1 MNRLLVLATAVLVM
15 LVAPQPGLAQ
25 SQNDALRAGFEE
37 VIDGLNENSFKQF
50 HEAVD
55 QKAILNRVIGTYVIS
70 TDIRDQLGEN
80 PREWIESAFRSSF
93 PPSQDEILG
102 TVVAFEVYEGTARAL
117 VRWESSGYRFSY
129 HIYELEVRGGDRFKI
144 VDWIDYYKAGRFS
157 ELVAQSFV
165 YTMPTPEAT
174 LQLLDDKNRS
184 EGELFQMGEMFKAV
198 RDTRHDRF
206 FGIHDAMDES
216 LRGEKIVTKLNLE
229 MAMSW
234 NDAGRTG
241 RAFQAVVATFPQDP
255 LYSLQLVGFYI
266 ATRQFERVIPELET
280 LQAGLGVT
288 DGATESLKV
297 SAAMALGD
305 FERAE
310 ELALNATKVEP
321 DLELSWWSLLRARTA
336 AQDWSGA
343 TEAMTE
349 LEDRF
354 GHLLIPQTLRRDRF
368 LKALIDQQ
376 EYKDWRAAR
385 DAG

>member
-1 MNRLLVLATAVLVM
+1 MLA
-15 LVAPQPGLAQ
+15 APQTVSAQ
-25 SQNDALRAGFEE
+25 SQDDALRAGFQA
-37 VIDGLNENSFKQF
+37 VIDGLNDNSFKLF
-50 HEAVD
+50 HEAID
-55 QKAILNRVIGTYVIS
+55 QRAMLNRVIGTYVIS
-70 TDIRDQLGEN
+70 REIRDQLGTD

-93 PPSQDEILG
+93 PPSQEEILG
-102 TVVAFEVYEGTARAL
+102 AIVAFEVYEQTARAL

-129 HIYELEVRGGDRFKI
+129 HVYELEIRGGDDFKI
-144 VDWIDYYKAGRFS
+144 IDWIDYYQAGRFS

-174 LQLLDDKNRS
+174 VQLLDNKNRS

-206 FGIHDAMDES
+206 FSIYDAMDES
-216 LRGEKIVTKLNLE
+216 LRGEKIVTRLNLD
-229 MAMSW
+229 MTMSW
-234 NDAGRTG
+234 NDAARTG
-241 RAFQAVVATFPQDP
+241 RAYQSIVATFPEDP
-255 LYSLQLVGFYI
+255 LYSLKLVGFYI
-266 ATRQFERVIPELET
+266 ATRQFEKVVPELET

-288 DGATESLKV
+288 DGVTESLKV

-310 ELALNATKVEP
+310 EFALSATKVEP
-321 DLELSWWSLLRARTA
+321 GLELSWWSLLRARTA

-343 TEAMTE
+343 TEAMTQ

-354 GHLLIPQTLRRDRF
+354 GHLLIPQKLRRDRF
-368 LKALIDQQ
+368 LKALISQQ

>member
-1 MNRLLVLATAVLVM
+1 MNRFLVVATAVLVV
-15 LVAPQPGLAQ
+15 LAGPLPGLAQ
-25 SQNDALRAGFEE
+25 SQNDALRADFEA
-37 VIDGLNENSFKQF
+37 VIAGLNENSFKLF
-50 HEAVD
+50 HETVD
-55 QKAILNRVIGTYVIS
+55 QRAILNRVIGTYVIAP
-70 TDIRDQLGEN
+70 DIRDQLGTD
-80 PREWIESAFRSSF
+80 PREWIESAFKSSF
-93 PPSQDEILG
+93 PPSKTEIIG
-102 TVVAFEVYEGTARAL
+102 TVVAFEAYDETARAL
-117 VRWESSGYRFSY
+117 VRWESSGYQFSY
-129 HIYELEVRGGDRFKI
+129 HIYELEIRGKDSVRI
-144 VDWIDYYKAGRFS
+144 VDWIDYYQAGRFT

-165 YTMPTPEAT
+165 YTMPTAEAT
-174 LQLLDDKNRS
+174 LQLLEDKNRS
-184 EGELFQMGEMFKAV
+184 EGQIFQMGEMFKAV

-206 FGIHDAMDES
+206 FGIYDAMEES
-216 LRGEKIVTKLNLE
+216 LRSEKIVTKLNLE

-266 ATRQFERVIPELET
+266 ATRQFEKVIPELET

-288 DGATESLKV
+288 DGVTESLKV

-310 ELALNATKVEP
+310 QLALNATRVEP
-321 DLELSWWSLLRARTA
+321 GLELSWWSLLRARTA
-336 AQDWSGA
+336 AQDWAGA

-354 GHLLIPQTLRRDRF
+354 GHLLIPQKLRRDRF

-376 EYKDWRAAR
+376 EYKDWRTAR

>member
-1 MNRLLVLATAVLVM
+1 MNRLLVLATTVIVM
-15 LVAPQPGLAQ
+15 LVLAQ
-25 SQNDALRAGFEE
+25 PAPAQDDALRAEFDA
-37 VIDGLNENSFKQF
+37 VIEGLNEDSFKKF
-50 HEAVD
+50 HETVD
-55 QKAILNRVIGTYVIS
+55 EEALLNRVLGAYVIS
-70 TDIRDQLGEN
+70 PDIRDQLGDN
-80 PREWIESAFRSSF
+80 PSEWIESAFRSSF
-93 PPSQDEILG
+93 PPSKGEILG

-117 VRWESSGYRFSY
+117 VRWESSGFRFSY
-129 HIYELEVRGGDRFKI
+129 HMYELELRGKDRLKI
-144 VDWIDYYKAGRFS
+144 VDWIDYHSAGRFS

-165 YTMPTPEAT
+165 YAMPTAEAT
-174 LQLLDDKNRS
+174 MQLLDDKNRS

-198 RDTRHDRF
+198 RDSRHDRF
-206 FGIHDAMDES
+206 FSIYDAMEES
-216 LRGEKIVTKLNLE
+216 LRGEKIVTKLNLD

-241 RAFQAVVATFPQDP
+241 RAHQAIVATFPQDP

-266 ATRQFERVIPELET
+266 ATRQFEKVIPELET

-305 FERAE
+305 FDRAE
-310 ELALNATKVEP
+310 ELALNATRVEP
-321 DLELSWWSLLRARTA
+321 DLELSWWSLLRSRTA
-336 AQDWSGA
+336 AQDWAGA

-354 GHLLIPQTLRRDRF
+354 GHLLIPQKLRRDRF
-368 LKALIDQQ
+368 LKALINQQ

>member
-1 MNRLLVLATAVLVM
+1 MNRLLALATVLLVM
-15 LVAPQPGLAQ
+15 LVAPQHGHAQ
-25 SQNDALRAGFEE
+25 SQDDTLRAEFEA
-37 VIDGLNENSFKQF
+37 VIQGLNDNSFKLF
-50 HEAVD
+50 HEAID
-55 QKAILNRVIGTYVIS
+55 QRAMLNRVIGTYVIS
-70 TDIRDQLGEN
+70 PDIRDQLGNN

-93 PPSQDEILG
+93 PPSDGEILG

-117 VRWESSGYRFSY
+117 VRWESSGFRFSY
-129 HIYELEVRGGDRFKI
+129 HVYELEIRGRDNLTI
-144 VDWIDYYKAGRFS
+144 VDWIDYYQAGRFS

-174 LQLLDDKNRS
+174 LQLLDDKSRG

-206 FGIHDAMDES
+206 FSIYDAMEES
-216 LRGEKIVTKLNLE
+216 LRSEKIVTKLNLD

-241 RAFQAVVATFPQDP
+241 RAYQAIVATFPEDP

-266 ATRQFERVIPELET
+266 ATRQFEKVIPELET

-305 FERAE
+305 FGRAE
-310 ELALNATKVEP
+310 ELAVNATRVEP

-336 AQDWSGA
+336 AQDWAGA

-354 GHLLIPQTLRRDRF
+354 GHLLIPQKLRRDRF
-368 LKALIDQQ
+368 LKALINQQ
-376 EYKDWRAAR
+376 EYKDWRASR

>member
-1 MNRLLVLATAVLVM
+1 MNRLLVLAAAVLVM
-15 LVAPQPGLAQ
+15 LVVPQPAHAQ
-25 SQNDALRAGFEE
+25 SENDALRAGFQA
-37 VIDGLNENSFKQF
+37 VIDGLNDNSFKLF
-50 HEAVD
+50 HESID
-55 QKAILNRVIGTYVIS
+55 QRAMVSRIIGTYAIS
-70 TDIRDQLGEN
+70 EDIRDQLGDN
-80 PREWIESAFRSSF
+80 PREWIESSFKSSF
-93 PPSQDEILG
+93 PPSKDEILG
-102 TVVAFEVYEGTARAL
+102 TVVAFEAYEETARAL

-129 HIYELEVRGGDRFKI
+129 HIYELEIHGKDKFRI

-174 LQLLDDKNRS
+174 LQLLEDKNRS
-184 EGELFQMGEMFKAV
+184 EGEVFQMGEMFKAV
-198 RDTRHDRF
+198 RDKRHDRF
-206 FGIHDAMDES
+206 FGIYDAMDES
-216 LRGEKIVTKLNLE
+216 LRGEKIVTRLNLD

-241 RAFQAVVATFPQDP
+241 RAFQAIVATYPQEP
-255 LYSLQLVGFYI
+255 LYSLQLVGFHI
-266 ATRQFERVIPELET
+266 ATRQFEKVIPELET
-280 LQAGLGVT
+280 LQTGLGVT

-310 ELALNATKVEP
+310 QFALNATKVEP

-336 AQDWSGA
+336 ARDWSGA
-343 TEAMTE
+343 TEAMAE

-354 GHLLIPQTLRRDRF
+354 GHLLIPQKLRRDRF

>member
-1 MNRLLVLATAVLVM
+1 M

-25 SQNDALRAGFEE
+25 SQDDALRKGFEA

-70 TDIRDQLGEN
+70 PDIRDQLGEN
-80 PREWIESAFRSSF
+80 PREWIESAFKSSF
-93 PPSQDEILG
+93 PPSKDEILG

-129 HIYELEVRGGDRFKI
+129 HIYELEIRGKDRFRI

-157 ELVAQSFV
+157 ELVGQSFV

-216 LRGEKIVTKLNLE
+216 LRSEKIVAKLNLE

-266 ATRQFERVIPELET
+266 ATRQFEKVIPELET

-310 ELALNATKVEP
+310 ALALNATKVEP

-354 GHLLIPQTLRRDRF
+354 GHLLIPQKLRRDRF
-368 LKALIDQQ
+368 LRALIDQQ
-376 EYKDWRAAR
+376 EYKDWRTAR

>member
-1 MNRLLVLATAVLVM
+1 MNRLLVLAAAVLVM

-25 SQNDALRAGFEE
+25 AQNDALRAEFEA
-37 VIDGLNENSFKQF
+37 VIDGLNDDSFKLF
-50 HEAVD
+50 HEAID
-55 QKAILNRVIGTYVIS
+55 QRAMLNRVIGTYVIS
-70 TDIRDQLGEN
+70 PDIRDQLGNN

-102 TVVAFEVYEGTARAL
+102 TVVAFEVYEETARAL
-117 VRWESSGYRFSY
+117 VRWESSGYRFTY
-129 HIYELEVRGGDRFKI
+129 HIYELEVRGKDRLKI

-174 LQLLDDKNRS
+174 LQLLEDKNRS

-206 FGIHDAMDES
+206 FSIYDAMEES
-216 LRGEKIVTKLNLE
+216 LRSEKIVTKLNLD

-234 NDAGRTG
+234 NDAARTG
-241 RAFQAVVATFPQDP
+241 RAFQSVVATYPRDP

-266 ATRQFERVIPELET
+266 ATRQFEKVIPELET

-288 DGATESLKV
+288 DGVTESLKV

-310 ELALNATKVEP
+310 ELALNATTVEP

-354 GHLLIPQTLRRDRF
+354 GHLLIPQKLRRDRF

-376 EYKDWRAAR
+376 EYKDWRTAR
-385 DAG
+385 DTG

>member
-1 MNRLLVLATAVLVM
+1 MNRLLVLATAVLA
-15 LVAPQPGLAQ
+15 LVAAPQPGLAQ
-25 SQNDALRAGFEE
+25 SQDDNLRAGFQA

-55 QKAILNRVIGTYVIS
+55 QRAVLNRVIGTYVIS
-70 TDIRDQLGEN
+70 PDIRDQLGSD
-80 PREWIESAFRSSF
+80 PREWIESAFKSSF
-93 PPSQDEILG
+93 PRSQDEILG
-102 TVVAFEVYEGTARAL
+102 TVVAFEVYEASARAL
-117 VRWESSGYRFSY
+117 VRWEASGYRFSY
-129 HIYELEVRGGDRFKI
+129 HVYELELRGNDGFRI
-144 VDWIDYYKAGRFS
+144 VDWIDYYKAGRFT

-174 LQLLDDKNRS
+174 LQLLDNKSRS
-184 EGELFQMGEMFKAV
+184 EGEVFQMGEMFKTV
-198 RDTRHDRF
+198 RDRRHDRF
-206 FGIHDAMDES
+206 FGIYDAMEES
-216 LRGEKIVTKLNLE
+216 LRSERIVTKLNLD

-241 RAFQAVVATFPQDP
+241 RAFQAIVATFPGDP

-266 ATRQFERVIPELET
+266 ATRQFEKVVPELET

-310 ELALNATKVEP
+310 EFALNATRVEP

-336 AQDWSGA
+336 AGDWSGA

-354 GHLLIPQTLRRDRF
+354 GHLLIPQKLRRDRF
-368 LKALIDQQ
+368 LRALIDQQ
-376 EYKDWRAAR
+376 AYKDWRAAR